1 MSETVNPQITDA
13 AVTAF
18 PTAVNSQ
25 ITDAVTQANVKVLA
39 ESPAMAMSA
48 IYQSLAHS
56 TGILFQ
62 NAVSQ
67 QQQQYV
73 AAQAATNQG
82 IIQIYSIDT
91 LSEAAAIGTLAQ
103 AGTAQVEA
111 TSAPHDGVRKA
122 MAHINSQIT
131 DAVNFS
137 NAANL
142 AHGGDVAYGVRCAC
156 DALASSIERI
166 NHVTQKNLLE
176 TVKLAARAAC
186 LAGMVRD
193 PDKAAGYRE
202 VLSVIDALD

>member
-13 AVTAF
+13 TAF
-18 PTAVNSQ
+18 PTAVNAQ

-48 IYQSLAHS
+48 IYQSLAQS
-56 TGILFQ
+56 TGILFE

-67 QQQQYV
+67 QQQQYA

-82 IIQIYSIDT
+82 IIQIYSVDT
-91 LSEAAAIGTLAQ
+91 LSDATAIGRLAQ
-103 AGTAQVEA
+103 TSSAQIDA
-111 TSAPHDGVRKA
+111 TQAPHEGVRKA
-122 MAHINSQIT
+122 MAHLNSQIT
-131 DAVNFS
+131 EAVNFS
-137 NAANL
+137 NATNL

-176 TVKLAARAAC
+176 SVKLAARAAC

-193 PDKAAGYRE
+193 PDKVSAYQD